1 MKYVVRPALALGALD
16 AAQDPKLFKQLA
28 NFANEIDLAEDSER
42 AEKKWCQET
51 SDKLQI

>member
-1 MKYVVRPALALGALD
+1 MRCVVRQALVLGALA

-28 NFANEIDLAEDSER
+28 NSADEIDSAEDSER

>member
-1 MKYVVRPALALGALD
+1 MRQALVLGALA

-28 NFANEIDLAEDSER
+28 NSADEIDLAEDSER

>member
-1 MKYVVRPALALGALD
+1 MKCVVRQALVLGALA
-16 AAQDPKLFKQLA
+16 AAQDPKFKQLA
-28 NFANEIDLAEDSER
+28 NSADEIDSAEDSER